1 MNLQEAH
8 SILGT
13 TPSDSPEDIKKK
25 YRNLARENHPDKN
38 PSDVEG
44 ATERLKKI
52 NVAYD
57 VISNP
62 DKHQSNNQNPF
73 VNMKDAFGDMFSE
86 FVKSKFNN
94 NKQPQKVKI
103 PNIVNGSIP
112 LTLKEV
118 LNGKKDIEV
127 PIVQLKH
134 CATCEGFAFD
144 KSKKIEKC
152 ANCKGNGHFQ
162 VQEGMFMNCPQC
174 NGQGMIRIGCK
185 SCSGSGVYQS
195 NSTTKINVEPGT
207 YPGTQKINEHIINIE
222 YKMPQ
227 NVQISEE
234 GDVGCILELSYPEM
248 MLGGS
253 KKIILPVDEE
263 EVKIKVPELV
273 KQDQMIR
280 LQEKG
285 LPFRNGKR
293 GMLFLVCKLQPT
305 PTKKLSDNVKK
316 ILQDL
321 KKEMETETNN
331 E

>member
-13 TPSDSPEDIKKK
+13 TPTDSPEEIKKK
-25 YRNLARENHPDKN
+25 YRSLARENHPDKN

-52 NVAYD
+52 NIAYD
-57 VISNP
+57 IISNP
-62 DKHQSNNQNPF
+62 DKHKSTSNPF
-73 VNMKDAFGDMFSE
+73 VNMKDVFGDMFSE
-86 FVKSKFNN
+86 FVKTKFN
-94 NKQPQKVKI
+94 NKQPQKAKI
-103 PNIVNGSIP
+103 PNIINGTIF

-118 LNGKKDIEV
+118 LNGKKGVEV

-134 CATCEGFAFD
+134 CSTCEGFAFD
-144 KSKKIEKC
+144 KTKKIEKC
-152 ANCKGNGHFQ
+152 KNCSGNGHFQ
-162 VQEGMFMNCPQC
+162 VQESMFMNCPSC
-174 NGQGMIRIGCK
+174 NGTGTIRVNCK
-185 SCSGSGVYQS
+185 SCSGSGIYQS
-195 NSTTKINVEPGT
+195 NSTTTIDVEKGT
-207 YPGTQKINEHIINIE
+207 YPGPQKIDDIIINIE
-222 YKMPQ
+222 YKIPE
-227 NVQISEE
+227 NTQISQE
-234 GDVGCILELSYPEM
+234 GDVGCVLELSYPEM

-253 KKIILPVDEE
+253 KKIVLPVDEE
-263 EVKIKVPELV
+263 EVKIKIPELV

-285 LPFRNGKR
+285 LPFNKNGKR
-293 GMLFLVCKLQPT
+293 GMLFLICKLQPT

-321 KKEMETETNN
+321 KKEMEIETNN